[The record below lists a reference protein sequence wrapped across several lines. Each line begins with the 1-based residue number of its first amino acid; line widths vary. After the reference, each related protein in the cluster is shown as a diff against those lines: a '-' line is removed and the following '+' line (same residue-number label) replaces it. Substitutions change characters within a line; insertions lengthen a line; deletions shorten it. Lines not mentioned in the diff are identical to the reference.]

1 MKLLKSLLVAV
12 SLVTGLGS
20 AGGVGGVAILGV
32 AAVHADSATKPKLMS
47 EAEVTRW
54 LSFFDKLVGTT
65 VASSNTSCDKLA
77 VDVAQVIDNNKD
89 AIEIARNARATGR
102 KLPEAAQQH
111 MLDGVKKMVP
121 AMQKCGQH
129 EKVRAAFAKLDLNR
143 RG

>member
-1 MKLLKSLLVAV
+1 MKLLKALVLTV

-32 AAVHADSATKPKLMS
+32 AAVHADSATKTKLMS
-47 EAEVTRW
+47 AADVTRW
-54 LSFFDKLVGTT
+54 LAFFDKLVST
-65 VASSNTSCDKLA
+65 VSSSPASCDKLA
-77 VDVAQVIDNNKD
+77 VDVAQVIDQNKD

-111 MLDGVKKMVP
+111 MLEGVKKMVP

-129 EKVRAAFAKLDLNR
+129 DKVRAAFAKLDLNR
-143 RG
+143 RA